1 MFTKAGH
8 FSAKHPLQ
16 GAINQ
21 RCTDKFPRECQIR
34 SFNTVPR
41 RIVMYTDG
49 YSGLKVTQG
58 SLYISSTQVNTE
70 ILEEDTSNYSS
81 YQEIKV

>member
-1 MFTKAGH
+1 
-8 FSAKHPLQ
+8 
-16 GAINQ
+16 
-21 RCTDKFPRECQIR
+21 
-34 SFNTVPR
+34 
-41 RIVMYTDG
+41 MYTDG
-49 YSGLKVTQG
+49 YSGLKVTRG